1 MPKSFK
7 IGLLKETKTPPD
19 KRVAIPPAQALE
31 LTKLFPTV
39 DVCAQSSDLR
49 CYSDTEFSDAG
60 ITLCDDLSSCN
71 LLLGV
76 KEVKIDALLSNKTY
90 LFFAHVAK
98 KQPHNRKLLQAIC
111 EKGITILDHEYL
123 TNPKG
128 ERLVAFGHWAGVV
141 GAYNGLIAYG
151 KRTGDFNLKRAKD
164 CHDYKDLLNGLKE
177 VKMKPAKLL
186 ISGGGRVAGGAM
198 DIFKA
203 LNIKEVSPEDYISKE
218 FKEPVVCRLA
228 PWHYAQ
234 RKDGKPFDWQHWVE
248 SPMEHVSTFLPYAKV
263 TDMFVACHYWDFR
276 SPHFF
281 RLEDMQHPDFKIKV
295 IADVSCDVPGP
306 IPSTLRATTI
316 AEPFYDYNPELDREE
331 PAFSGERNVTMMTVD
346 NLPGELPRDASENF
360 GKTLITMVIPHFL
373 GNDEEGVIERATIV
387 KDGKLTERYK
397 YLQAYLEGKE

>member
-1 MPKSFK
+1 MS
-7 IGLLKETKTPPD
+7 
-19 KRVAIPPAQALE
+19 
-31 LTKLFPTV
+31 
-39 DVCAQSSDLR
+39 
-49 CYSDTEFSDAG
+49 
-60 ITLCDDLSSCN
+60 
-71 LLLGV
+71 
-76 KEVKIDALLSNKTY
+76 
-90 LFFAHVAK
+90 
-98 KQPHNRKLLQAIC
+98 
-111 EKGITILDHEYL
+111 
-123 TNPKG
+123 NPKTS
-128 ERLVAFGHWAGVV
+128 
-141 GAYNGLIAYG
+141 IQ
-151 KRTGDFNLKRAKD
+151 RTGEHPQHPQPMDTDPTAPVETGGEPEAGREAAT
-164 CHDYKDLLNGLKE
+164 GTE
-177 VKMKPAKLL
+177 TPQ
-186 ISGGGRVAGGAM
+186 ISRVVLPSAGGAM

-218 FKEPVVCRLA
+218 FNEPVVCRLD

-234 RKDGKPFDWQHWVE
+234 PRDGKPFDWQHWVE

-331 PAFSGERNVTMMTVD
+331 PAFSNEKNITMMTVD
-346 NLPGELPRDASENF
+346 NLPGELPRDASEDF

-387 KDGKLTERYK
+387 KDGKLTERYQ